1 MRHQNGYIWL
11 DRKRKC
17 WFGRWYQDK
26 LRQDGTVKRVHQSKR
41 LADYCDRYRTE
52 SDVRP
57 LLDDILQP
65 LNAGRVDARSTA
77 TLTQFVESEDYKSHV
92 GDLKPSTQ
100 YGYSKLWKQHLMPR
114 VGAIVLRDFRTV
126 NAASVLADLRVKGL
140 GRRSLQHAKSLLS
153 GIFTVAK
160 SRGWFD
166 GLNPVQGALIPKRAK
181 APAETHATTPEEVL
195 DMLDAL
201 KGKPQA
207 RAAIALMY
215 FGGLRPGEARGVRW
229 EDFQAHHDN
238 SRNAFEW
245 RLTPRQSV
253 WRTRVGTP
261 KTEGSAK
268 PVPVIETLRVI
279 LAELREAEANPQT
292 GPILRGER
300 CGRPL
305 NLDNLAR
312 REVKPTLEKAGIQWH
327 GWYALRRGIGTQI
340 TAESK
345 DPLAAKGMLRHE
357 NVATTEA
364 HYIKD
369 VPENTRSAMQGVEQ
383 SIRSLVARRREEQQQ
398 ASAERAA
405 EAAEQTA
412 AEQSNPTMQ

>member
-1 MRHQNGYIWL
+1 
-11 DRKRKC
+11 
-17 WFGRWYQDK
+17 
-26 LRQDGTVKRVHQSKR
+26 
-41 LADYCDRYRTE
+41 
-52 SDVRP
+52 
-57 LLDDILQP
+57 
-65 LNAGRVDARSTA
+65 VDARSTA
-77 TLTQFVESEDYKSHV
+77 TLTQFVDSEDYKSHLR
-92 GDLKPSTQ
+92 DLKASTQ
-100 YGYSKLWKQHLMPR
+100 NGYSKLWNKHLKSR
-114 VGAIVLRDFRTV
+114 VGAIALRDFRTL
-126 NAASVLADLRVKGL
+126 NAANVLSDLRMKGL

-160 SRGWFD
+160 SRGWYD

-181 APAETHATTPEEVL
+181 VPQETHAATPEEVL

-201 KGKPQA
+201 RGKPHA

-215 FGGLRPGEARGVRW
+215 FGGLRPGEARGARW
-229 EDFQAHHDN
+229 EDLQAHYDDA
-238 SRNAFEW
+238 RDVFEW

-253 WRTRVGTP
+253 WRTHVGTP

-268 PVPVIETLRVI
+268 PVPAIETLRAI
-279 LAELREAEANPQT
+279 LAELRDAEGNPQT

-312 REVKPTLEKAGIQWH
+312 REVKPALNAKGIPWH

-340 TAESK
+340 TADSK

-357 NVATTEA
+357 SVATTQA

-369 VPENTRSAMQGVEQ
+369 VPENTRHAMQGVEQ
-383 SIRSLVARRREEQQQ
+383 RIQKLVAKRREQQSPTQ
-398 ASAERAA
+398 
-405 EAAEQTA
+405 EATPA
-412 AEQSNPTMQ
+412 MQ

>member
-1 MRHQNGYIWL
+1 MRHQQGYIWL
-11 DRKRKC
+11 DRRRKC
-17 WFGRWYQDK
+17 WFGRWYEDQ
-26 LRQDGTVKRVHQSKR
+26 LQTDGTVKRVQQSRK
-41 LADYCDRYRTE
+41 LADYGDRYRTP
-52 SDVRP
+52 SDVQP
-57 LLDDILQP
+57 LMDDILQP

-77 TLTQFVESEDYKSHV
+77 TLSQFVESEDYKSHFR
-92 GDLKPSTQ
+92 DLKASTQ
-100 YGYSKLWKQHLMPR
+100 NGYTKLWKKHLKPR
-114 VGAIVLRDFRTV
+114 VGAIALRDFRTV
-126 NAASVLADLRVKGL
+126 NAANVFADLRAKGL

-160 SRGWFD
+160 SRGWYD
-166 GLNPVQGALIPKRAK
+166 GLNPVQGALIPKK
-181 APAETHATTPEEVL
+181 ANAPQETHATTPEEVL

-201 KGKPQA
+201 NGKPQA
-207 RAAIALMY
+207 RAAVALMY

-229 EDFQAHHDN
+229 EDFQAHYDHSSDV
-238 SRNAFEW
+238 FEW

-253 WRTRVGTP
+253 WRTQVGTP

-268 PVPVIETLRVI
+268 PVPVIDTLRVI
-279 LAELREAEANPQT
+279 LSELREAEGNQQS

-312 REVKPTLEKAGIQWH
+312 RDVKPTLKAAGIQWH

-340 TAESK
+340 TAESR

-357 NVATTEA
+357 SVATTEA

-369 VPENTRSAMQGVEQ
+369 VPENTRNAMQGVEQ
-383 SIRSLVARRREEQQQ
+383 RMRKLVAKR
-398 ASAERAA
+398 AEH
-405 EAAEQTA
+405 QVS
-412 AEQSNPTMQ
+412 AEQSATDQAISPMQ